1 MFQVPAETAHAV
13 RGRATLR
20 GVSHDPVSTAA
31 DRPTV
36 AAAVERT
43 VEALEAL
50 GEIGEADED
59 AWPYVVDLVAAWRSR
74 LEAVAAARGSEVLSR
89 EVGAAVAVAVEE
101 AGLIEDR
108 YRAIDWCS
116 TLPQVV
122 LTALG
127 EVP

>member
-1 MFQVPAETAHAV
+1 MT
-13 RGRATLR
+13 
-20 GVSHDPVSTAA
+20 HDSASAA
-31 DRPTV
+31 DLPTV
-36 AAAVERT
+36 AAAIERT
-43 VEALEAL
+43 VDALEAL

-59 AWPYVVDLVAAWRSR
+59 AWQYVVDLVAAWRSR
-74 LEAVAAARGSEVLSR
+74 LEAVAATRGPEVLSP
-89 EVGAAVAVAVEE
+89 EVAAAVAVAVEE
-101 AGLIEDR
+101 AELIEDR